1 MSRNQMCKNDQEECQ
16 NLFLMKV
23 QVMEQLKEVIDRNV
37 NNLSAVHLVD
47 ALYHFQFDIFRLIS
61 EQFGK
66 NFDDVVNNFVELVKD
81 KKKYFDLDQKT
92 H

>member
-1 MSRNQMCKNDQEECQ
+1 MQAKNDQEECQ

-37 NNLSAVHLVD
+37 NNLSSVHLID

-66 NFDDVVNNFVELVKD
+66 NFDDVVNNFVEVVKE